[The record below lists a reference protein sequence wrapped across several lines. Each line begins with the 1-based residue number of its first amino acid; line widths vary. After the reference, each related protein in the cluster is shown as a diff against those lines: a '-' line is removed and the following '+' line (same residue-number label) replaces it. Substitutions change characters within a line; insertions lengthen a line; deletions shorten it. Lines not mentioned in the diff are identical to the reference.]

1 MVGDKRGR
9 DTNRCRAREKERLT
23 EEQRKREGGKRS
35 DRQMQKKREERDAG
49 EGEPV

>member
-1 MVGDKRGR
+1 MQSKRERKTDGE
-9 DTNRCRAREKERLT
+9 TEKE
-23 EEQRKREGGKRS
+23 REGGKRS